1 MKEGQ
6 LEVIIMSPQDQ
17 ESQRE
22 KPVFEMRVKPYTT
35 NYDMASPNMVPIPKS
50 ADSKVIRSANPLK
63 VETEQPFADV
73 AELLH
78 QMSQHSPLTLLTLP
92 FPLRTV
98 KDHSMKL
105 MYNPRNS
112 NTKDISLVLSAGHA
126 RKQSSSDV
134 ILTPASPIA
143 DIKNH
148 IEMALQK
155 VTSAGRAVAMNI
167 QVRLHG
173 NNRAVEKEMI
183 VQATVAK
190 NDENSLMKM
199 IMFAKLPNAQ

>member
-1 MKEGQ
+1 MKAGVTIKPVVNYKQIAQAGIFCPITKKFLGAGVDSSIHITLPLVTEVAMKEGQ

-126 RKQSSSDV
+126 R
-134 ILTPASPIA
+134 
-143 DIKNH
+143 
-148 IEMALQK
+148 
-155 VTSAGRAVAMNI
+155 
-167 QVRLHG
+167 
-173 NNRAVEKEMI
+173 
-183 VQATVAK
+183 
-190 NDENSLMKM
+190 
-199 IMFAKLPNAQ
+199 